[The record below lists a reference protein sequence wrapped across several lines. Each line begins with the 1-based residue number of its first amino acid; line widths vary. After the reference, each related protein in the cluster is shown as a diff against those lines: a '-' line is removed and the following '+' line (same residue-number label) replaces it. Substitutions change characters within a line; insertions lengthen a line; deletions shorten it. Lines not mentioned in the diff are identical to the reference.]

1 MLVMRPA
8 QAADLPQV
16 QRLAADSPVGVTSLP
31 DDAERLRDKILASGP
46 RSPRR

>member
-8 QAADLPQV
+8 QVADLPQV

-31 DDAERLRDKILASGP
+31 DDAERLRD
-46 RSPRR
+46 

>member
-16 QRLAADSPVGVTSLP
+16 QRLAADSPV
-31 DDAERLRDKILASGP
+31 
-46 RSPRR
+46 